1 MDIEEKAREL
11 AGILLD
17 SEIYNRYLAARET
30 LSQNNELFMQV
41 NEYRTRNFYIQNSE
55 NSNKIDE
62 IRKLLEEYDYLMN
75 NRIVREYLDSELIL
89 CRTIKRINS
98 ILVDKIDIDTSF
110 II

>member
-1 MDIEEKAREL
+1 
-11 AGILLD
+11 
-17 SEIYNRYLAARET
+17 
-30 LSQNNELFMQV
+30 MQV
-41 NEYRTRNFYIQNSE
+41 NEYRRRNFYIQNSE